1 MLLKKPP
8 TREFIDVKYHAIS
21 PHSTPSRMNSGIC
34 HSSKASAGA
43 SVTARIGSKPRSM
56 KAIVVAV
63 IEAISSGM
71 TDPAVMSSIRI
82 SSTKTTPVIGA
93 LKIAARAAPA
103 PQHSSSVVCL

>member
-43 SVTARIGSKPRSM
+43 SVTARIAPSQPVTFRRSESPRTRCS
-56 KAIVVAV
+56 AIFSPPRCFVRFAFSLV
-63 IEAISSGM
+63 
-71 TDPAVMSSIRI
+71 
-82 SSTKTTPVIGA
+82 
-93 LKIAARAAPA
+93 
-103 PQHSSSVVCL
+103 

>member
-1 MLLKKPP
+1 
-8 TREFIDVKYHAIS
+8 
-21 PHSTPSRMNSGIC
+21 MNIGIC
-34 HSSKASAGA
+34 RSSKASAA
-43 SVTARIGSKPRSM
+43 VSVTAMIGSKPRKT

-63 IEAISSGM
+63 IEAMSSGM
-71 TDPAVMSSIRI
+71 TDEAVMSSIRI